1 MRVGIDYRILSV
13 GPTLVTR
20 GMGRYTQQQLRA
32 VLDADDRN
40 EYVLL
45 ANRGNDLSLI
55 VPEVLEA
62 ENTSIQVYSP
72 PPLEQ
77 DLQHT
82 GVLLRLAEDYQAWM
96 ARLDLDVYHATTPF
110 LLEYPLLLQF
120 DVCPMVATFYD
131 AIPLLFPEH
140 YYGTTV
146 SDALARDH
154 YLRTLELVK
163 RAERVLAI
171 SDAAGRDARQECG
184 IPPERIDR
192 AWPIPDAVF
201 RRLPEHLLRK
211 LLL

>member
-13 GPTLVTR
+13 GPALVTR

-62 ENTSIQVYSP
+62 ENTSIEVYSP
-72 PPLEQ
+72 PPLSQ
-77 DLQHT
+77 APQHT
-82 GVLLRLAEDYQAWM
+82 DVLLRLAEDYQAWM

-131 AIPLLFPEH
+131 AIPLIFAEH

-146 SDALARDH
+146 F
-154 YLRTLELVK
+154 
-163 RAERVLAI
+163 
-171 SDAAGRDARQECG
+171 DARGVWYPTVAFAMCVRFCVQLPRSYFRSFG
-184 IPPERIDR
+184 LVGPMANWWIPSSI
-192 AWPIPDAVF
+192 
-201 RRLPEHLLRK
+201 RLPKQYDHV
-211 LLL
+211 